1 MENKAVTTSPA
12 QIIKEMMKI
21 LMNSSS
27 NSKGNVTIDK
37 WTSQETLPKIWR
49 TTLRTKIANLQ
60 SNYEKFDNVY
70 C

>member
-1 MENKAVTTSPA
+1 MENKTVTTSTA
-12 QIIKEMMKI
+12 QIIKEMMEI

-27 NSKGNVTIDK
+27 NSIGNATIDK
-37 WTSQETLPKIWR
+37 WTSQGTVPKIWP

-60 SNYEKFDNVY
+60 SNYEKFDNMY